1 MIISSNPP
9 LPSPFWIHSLQLN
22 PNDELELVNGLWL
35 TDKHIVAAQKLLK
48 IHHSNIDGLEDP
60 LLLAERFQYKSTA
73 TSFVQIINL
82 SRTHWVC
89 ASSINCPL
97 GIVDVYDSMPACS
110 FGSLSLKRQVAVILK
125 TNEPSF
131 ELHFV
136 ETQRQSG
143 GADCGIFSIAFATAL
158 CQGIDPHGC
167 SFSQTQMRA
176 HLHHCLEQ
184 GNLTIFPP
192 SKKPRR
198 ICLKRWH
205 RKMLV
210 K

>member
-35 TDKHIVAAQKLLK
+35 TDRHIVAAQKLLK
-48 IHHSNIDGLEDP
+48 IHHSNINGLEDP

-125 TNEPSF
+125 TMSLALNYTLWKPKDNQAGRIVASF
-131 ELHFV
+131 QLHLLQHCV
-136 ETQRQSG
+136 KGLT
-143 GADCGIFSIAFATAL
+143 
-158 CQGIDPHGC
+158 H
-167 SFSQTQMRA
+167 MVV
-176 HLHHCLEQ
+176 HLV
-184 GNLTIFPP
+184 
-192 SKKPRR
+192 RR
-198 ICLKRWH
+198 KRG
-205 RKMLV
+205 RTFTTVLNREI
-210 K
+210 